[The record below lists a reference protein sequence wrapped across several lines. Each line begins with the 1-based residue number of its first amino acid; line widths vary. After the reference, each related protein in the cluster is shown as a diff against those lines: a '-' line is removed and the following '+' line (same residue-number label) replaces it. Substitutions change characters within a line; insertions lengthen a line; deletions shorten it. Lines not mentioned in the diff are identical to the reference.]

1 MGVQTVVVI
10 ISWLKFDGLFEQDL
24 FGGRLPMQVLDRILD
39 RDVPLWVLGRESRCL
54 FEGLLCFRC
63 AFVEK
68 SPSTFADRVGKACAA
83 GILTVTRIGFGQCD
97 ASRDRLWLFRYP
109 SLK

>member
-39 RDVPLWVLGRESRCL
+39 RDVPLCVLGRESRCL

-63 AFVEK
+63 SFVEK
-68 SPSTFADRVGKACAA
+68 SQSTFPDRVGKACAA
-83 GILTVTRIGFGQCD
+83 AIPPVPPIGFGQWD
-97 ASRDRLWLFRYP
+97 PSR
-109 SLK
+109 